1 MGSDGEGHGSKAAP
15 ASKPRKRQLVMESS
29 DSEADEYCISTR
41 QNASAAA
48 SVGNAGA
55 GSQGGGDQ
63 SDEKPVAASSEKVS
77 GFKSS
82 DGSGS
87 EKKNGVKQES
97 RGSSQPDAKKI
108 RVEAVHGGGSGSSGG
123 PSKGG
128 TGVKMLPR
136 GLPTWRFEK
145 PEVRGGRVLDEKG
158 GVDMKASSASK
169 MKEQVSSMGDK
180 RRQVELRKH
189 EKRTLSETG
198 QGQSI
203 DSGQHEVIRLQGKR
217 GVLRILPKSD
227 KAVRD
232 TGDGNILLKKTKL
245 GGEPGDAKTLLT
257 NANADDKTGDDRI
270 PTKRGVLKLLPKNN
284 GGMPETTN
292 DKLLPKNIKVDGET
306 GDARMLTKGTKVDEE
321 TSDGKLLLRSI
332 EMDGETGDA
341 RMMKKSTKVD
351 KETGDSKILTND
363 TKLDGEFGGHEMPM
377 KKSTVDS
384 ETAAGKFQPRN
395 HKAEGETTEGYE
407 GSVKKSDVLAEFQK
421 RDANGEKRVMGKLI
435 SPIMLRKS
443 DPSVVGVSLGQRM
456 KQKNS
461 KQQPKNSSPKHHQ
474 PCLSRKYENN
484 KSTEQN
490 NLKKRLLEH
499 KGPPGNLSKKAKSKA
514 IDMQG
519 TSGPVLNRMKKPRG
533 GPRNKL
539 KQDVRDQIKHVLVD
553 NGWKIELRRR
563 KNKDYEDSVY
573 VSPEGTGYWS
583 ITKAYAVYQ
592 EQFQNPCD
600 ENDMGCS
607 SIKRNNIIPGAISKD
622 DLALLKKNI
631 VKRRTNHEIYGAIKK
646 PGGSR
651 SRGAKDIPAN
661 KSSRAKHQNREDRV
675 QIMHRG
681 CGLRVRRS
689 THNMEDGYIPYEWKR
704 TLYSWMIDLEVISED
719 TVVKYMNNKKTRTLL
734 EGKITREG
742 IFCGCCSKILTVT
755 KFKLHAGSKE
765 QWPYANIFLE
775 DGKVSLLQCLHN
787 AWEKHA
793 QYEKKGFYKIDG
805 GEDQHDDSEDQHD
818 DTCAICGDGGDLL
831 CCEGC
836 PSTFHLACL
845 GIKMPH
851 GDWYCRS
858 CLCRFCG
865 SAQEKT
871 PSSLELLSCLQ
882 CSRKYH
888 QACSPGTGRDSV
900 CTKPSTWTDR
910 FCSPGCRKVYKRL
923 KELIGIKNNMEA
935 GFSWSLVHCFTDCE
949 TIPAKSKTQW
959 VYCNSK
965 TALAF
970 TVMDECFQPHID
982 DRSRINMIH
991 NVVYNCGS
999 DFSRLDFSGFYTF
1012 ILERGD
1018 EVISVASVRI
1028 HGTDL
1033 AEMPFI
1039 GTRGVYRHQGM
1050 CRRLLNGIESAL
1062 SSLNV
1067 RRLVIP
1073 AVPEMENT
1081 WIAVFGFKPIE
1092 PSKKQKIKSVNLL
1105 IINGTSLLEKK
1116 LLPTGTIDGQNT
1128 ARQGGAIG
1136 FDKMDAKKF
1145 GEASGS
1151 VTPVHVSCEHDVANA
1166 LETKCCE
1173 NSAGLASDQ
1182 TPVAE
1187 ENKLKTEKE
1196 SPVSVG
1202 DAKSHSLPGVN
1213 CGNNMQF
1220 KAEAGNIQEEN
1231 YREINRK
1238 LIAENTVAEQKS
1250 EEKSNSNHSNG
1261 LPTPVILDP
1270 CSCSSNDTGK
1280 GEDCPSSE
1288 LSVGAAPITS
1298 KTESNVTSNL
1308 PSVHCAN
1315 QEHEDSCVAPV
1326 DTNIPLITKVEKSV
1340 NHELKATVADVYI
1353 QSSMEA
1359 KSLEDTANIVNGT
1372 LIDSYIDKDTS
1383 KDHSASVVDVVVSIK
1398 GSPQKVEIIKDKVGS
1413 LLPDLKCPSSFKD
1426 TLEKFTETKSPTSDM
1441 VETDDATIKVGMT
1454 VKSYNEAGITA
1465 PVLDVSKVVVKPTQT
1480 CGEGQLHREDVICS
1494 NSVEGDLASREP
1506 VNA

>member
-1 MGSDGEGHGSKAAP
+1 MGSDGEGRGLKAAP
-15 ASKPRKRQLVMESS
+15 AGKPRKRQLVMESS

-41 QNASAAA
+41 QNASADA
-48 SVGNAGA
+48 SAGNAGA
-55 GSQGGGDQ
+55 GSQGGDDQ
-63 SDEKPVAASSEKVS
+63 SEEKPVTASSEKVS
-77 GFKSS
+77 GFKS
-82 DGSGS
+82 GGGGGS

-97 RGSSQPDAKKI
+97 RGSSQPDVKKI
-108 RVEAVHGGGSGSSGG
+108 RVEAAHGGGSGSSGG

-180 RRQVELRKH
+180 RRQVELQKH
-189 EKRTLSETG
+189 EKGTLSKTG
-198 QGQSI
+198 QGQSV
-203 DSGQHEVIRLQGKR
+203 DPGQHEVIRLQGKR

-227 KAVRD
+227 KVVRN
-232 TGDGNILLKKTKL
+232 TGDGDILSKKTKL
-245 GGEPGDAKTLLT
+245 DGETGDAKTLLT
-257 NANADDKTGDDRI
+257 NANADEKTGDGRI

-284 GGMPETTN
+284 GGMPETN
-292 DKLLPKNIKVDGET
+292 NGKLLPKNIKVDGET

-332 EMDGETGDA
+332 KMDGETGDA

-351 KETGDSKILTND
+351 KEIGDSKILTNN
-363 TKLDGEFGGHEMPM
+363 TKLDGEFAGHEVPM
-377 KKSTVDS
+377 KNSTVDS
-384 ETAAGKFQPRN
+384 ETAAGKFQPRKS
-395 HKAEGETTEGYE
+395 KAKGETNESYK
-407 GSVKKSDVLAEFQK
+407 GSEKKSDVLAESQK
-421 RDANGEKRVMGKLI
+421 RDANGQKRVMGKLI

-443 DPSVVGVSLGQRM
+443 DPSVVGVSLGERM
-456 KQKNS
+456 NQKNS
-461 KQQPKNSSPKHHQ
+461 KQQLKNS
-474 PCLSRKYENN
+474 
-484 KSTEQN
+484 TEHS

-499 KGPPGNLSKKAKSKA
+499 KGPPGNLTKKAKSKV
-514 IDMQG
+514 IDLQG
-519 TSGPVLNRMKKPRG
+519 TPGPALNRVKKPRG

-539 KQDVRDQIKHVLVD
+539 KQDVRDQIKRVLVD
-553 NGWKIELRRR
+553 NGWRIELRRR

-600 ENDMGCS
+600 ENDMVCS
-607 SIKRNNIIPGAISKD
+607 SNTRNNIIPGAISQD

-631 VKRRTNHEIYGAIKK
+631 IKRRKNHEIYGAIKK

-651 SRGAKDIPAN
+651 SRGAKDIRAN
-661 KSSRAKHQNREDRV
+661 KSFRAKHQNREDRV
-675 QIMHRG
+675 QIVHRG

-689 THNMEDGYIPYEWKR
+689 THNMEDGMDGYIPYEWKR

-719 TVVKYMNNKKTRTLL
+719 TVVKYMYNKKTRTML

-755 KFKLHAGSKE
+755 KFELHAGSKE
-765 QWPYANIFLE
+765 QQPYANIFLE
-775 DGKVSLLQCLHN
+775 DGKVSLLQCLHD
-787 AWEKHA
+787 AWEKHTR
-793 QYEKKGFYKIDG
+793 YEKKGFYKIDR

-871 PSSLELLSCLQ
+871 PSSPELLSCLQ
-882 CSRKYH
+882 CSRKYFLG
-888 QACSPGTGRDSV
+888 SIYILPYV
-900 CTKPSTWTDR
+900 CM
-910 FCSPGCRKVYKRL
+910 VYKRL
-923 KELIGIKNNMEA
+923 KELIGKKNNMEA

-949 TIPAKSKTQW
+949 AMPAKSKTQW

-982 DRSRINMIH
+982 DRSRVNIIH

-999 DFSRLDFSGFYTF
+999 DFIRLDFSGFYTF

-1018 EVISVASVRI
+1018 EVISAASVRI

-1039 GTRGVYRHQGM
+1039 GTRGMYRHQGM

-1062 SSLNV
+1062 CSLNV

-1081 WIAVFGFKPIE
+1081 WTAVFGFKPIE
-1092 PSKKQKIKSVNLL
+1092 PFKKQKIKSVNLL

-1116 LLPTGTIDGQNT
+1116 LLPTGTNDEQNT
-1128 ARQGGAIG
+1128 ARQGNAIG
-1136 FDKMDAKKF
+1136 SDEMDAKKF
-1145 GEASGS
+1145 GEASKS
-1151 VTPVHVSCEHDVANA
+1151 VTPVLVSCEHVANA

-1173 NSAGLASDQ
+1173 NSAGLTSDQ
-1182 TPVAE
+1182 PPVAE
-1187 ENKLKTEKE
+1187 EKVFKREKA

-1202 DAKSHSLPGVN
+1202 DAKSHTLPGIHCV
-1213 CGNNMQF
+1213 NNMQF
-1220 KAEAGNIQEEN
+1220 KAEADNIEEEK

-1238 LIAENTVAEQKS
+1238 LIAEDTVAEQKF
-1250 EEKSNSNHSNG
+1250 EEKSYSNNSNC
-1261 LPTPVILDP
+1261 LPTPMTLDP
-1270 CSCSSNDTGK
+1270 CSCLSNETGK
-1280 GEDCPSSE
+1280 GENFPFSE
-1288 LSVGAAPITS
+1288 LSVGAPPVTG

-1308 PSVHCAN
+1308 PSVHSAD

-1326 DTNIPLITKVEKSV
+1326 DTNIPLITGVVS
-1340 NHELKATVADVYI
+1340 HELEATVADGYI
-1353 QSSMEA
+1353 QRSMEA
-1359 KSLEDTANIVNGT
+1359 KSLEDTTNIVNGT
-1372 LIDSYIDKDTS
+1372 SIDSYIDKDTS
-1383 KDHSASVVDVVVSIK
+1383 KDHSDSVVDVGASTK
-1398 GSPQKVEIIKDKVGS
+1398 GSPQKAGIIKDKVGS
-1413 LLPDLKCPSSFKD
+1413 LLPDLKCPSSCKD
-1426 TLEKFTETKSPTSDM
+1426 PLEKLNETKMPTSDM
-1441 VETDDATIKVGMT
+1441 VEMDDATIKVGTT
-1454 VKSYNEAGITA
+1454 VKSYKEAGITA
-1465 PVLDVSKVVVKPTQT
+1465 PVLDVSNTICEVVVKPTQT
-1480 CGEGQLHREDVICS
+1480 CGEVGQLHREDIVCS
-1494 NSVEGDLASREP
+1494 NGMEGDLASREP